1 MDRVLD
7 WVSAWWGKYLR
18 GKVFWRERE
27 RERIRRWDDRS
38 PDGVKGEGIEG
49 KEIEGIGMEWNMEC

>member
-1 MDRVLD
+1 M
-7 WVSAWWGKYLR
+7 
-18 GKVFWRERE
+18 GKVFERESILERE

-49 KEIEGIGMEWNMEC
+49 KEIEGIGMEWNRMEC